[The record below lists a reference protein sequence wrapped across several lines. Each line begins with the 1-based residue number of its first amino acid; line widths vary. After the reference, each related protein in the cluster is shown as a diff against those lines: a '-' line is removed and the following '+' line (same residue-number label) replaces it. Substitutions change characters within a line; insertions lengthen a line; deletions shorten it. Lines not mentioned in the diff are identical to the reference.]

1 MDKLRALLSGKKA
14 YIAAVGLAAAAL
26 ISFADGTI
34 DFGGLVNQFLAALG
48 IAGVRAAIAKGK

>member
-34 DFGGLVNQFLAALG
+34 DFGGLVNQLLAALAV
-48 IAGVRAAIAKGK
+48 AGVRAAVAKGK